1 MSKQTDQLETKLNDV
16 FVKNAPKL
24 PKGGKDFLV
33 EYIPYLALLGGL
45 FSLWAAFNLWN
56 WASEVNKAADAVN
69 QLGAAF
75 GVEPVTTD
83 RWTVAL
89 WISLAILVVTAT
101 IYVLAYAPL
110 KARKKAGWNL
120 LFYALLINLAG
131 GVVGVFADSY
141 GYGGGFGGL
150 IGALIG
156 FTIGGYLLFQIREA
170 YLGKKVS
177 AKKTAA
183 PKKA

>member
-1 MSKQTDQLETKLNDV
+1 MAKQTDQLETKLNDA
-16 FVKNAPKL
+16 FVKSAPEL

-33 EYIPYLALLGGL
+33 QYIPYLALIGGL

-56 WASEVNKAADAVN
+56 WANEVNKAADAVN

-75 GVEPVTTD
+75 GVEPVATD

-89 WISLAILVVTAT
+89 WISLALLAVTAVLY
-101 IYVLAYAPL
+101 ILAYAPL

-131 GVVGVFADSY
+131 GVVGLFADSY

-150 IGALIG
+150 IGSLIG
-156 FTIGGYLLFQIREA
+156 FAIGGYLLFQIREA
-170 YLGKKVS
+170 YLGKKAS
-177 AKKTAA
+177 NKKPAEV
-183 PKKA
+183 KKA